1 MDTPGSGRWRARLPH
16 RCWALYPR
24 AQQADSEPMGLS
36 LHPFSR
42 RETTLS
48 SDNCLFLPLT
58 PDTELCVCPRAATAA
73 RSSSP
78 LLCLLV
84 CRVALVHLKTI
95 SQHETMVCLLPH
107 LVLSEA
113 VCGQDY
119 CPHPRNEEP
128 RVTQLEGGGPGLPS
142 WVWLPAPSSSSHFV
156 LREVRAARD
165 FGRCWGGVVKA
176 LL

>member
-36 LHPFSR
+36 LHPFSC

-107 LVLSEA
+107 LVPL
-113 VCGQDY
+113 
-119 CPHPRNEEP
+119 H
-128 RVTQLEGGGPGLPS
+128 
-142 WVWLPAPSSSSHFV
+142 SSSFEGLLKTIYLHS
-156 LREVRAARD
+156 
-165 FGRCWGGVVKA
+165 GRNLSKTLQKA
-176 LL
+176 NAIVPSRRKRQILLHLGSV